1 MHKYA
6 IKLNQALINQ
16 ILTKPI
22 ETKRIEKIVGKER
35 GYQGDGL
42 TLSCI
47 YVSKVDM
54 VVHKETCTPKRL
66 IKMNKT

>member
-6 IKLNQALINQ
+6 IKLSQALISQ

-22 ETKRIEKIVGKER
+22 ETKRIDKMVGKER

-47 YVSKVDM
+47 
-54 VVHKETCTPKRL
+54 
-66 IKMNKT
+66 